1 MNKTVCYCAGK
12 TQITVRGQKRVR
24 NPCNGAIV
32 SYKTFARHNLSDAVI
47 NDADDQNGDSMEME
61 EFHSTKRKFVH
72 INISM
77 LIYIRTH
84 VYVYIYIY
92 KYIYAW
98 NFKLSFLLANIK

>member
-72 INISM
+72 INIYIDAY
-77 LIYIRTH
+77 IYSYARLCI
-84 VYVYIYIY
+84 YIYIY
-92 KYIYAW
+92 IYINIYTLGI
-98 NFKLSFLLANIK
+98 LS

>member
-72 INISM
+72 INIY
-77 LIYIRTH
+77 IYRCLYIFVRTFM
-84 VYVYIYIY
+84 YIYIY
-92 KYIYAW
+92 I
-98 NFKLSFLLANIK
+98 